1 MTNLSIGTN
10 ANNDIYLGP
19 DGNMVMVSGIEAV
32 KQDAEHALKAQL
44 NEMFL
49 QPGVGMPATD
59 DVFLDQQF
67 ARYQAV
73 GIKTLKGI
81 NGIVSVRSFVIT
93 QDGDTMKY
101 TTIFSTVYSTQ
112 LQILIGLLI

>member
-10 ANNDIYLGP
+10 GNNDIYLGA
-19 DGNMVMVSGIEAV
+19 DGNMVMVSGVDAV
-32 KQDAEHALKAQL
+32 KQDAEHALKAQFG
-44 NEMFL
+44 EMFL
-49 QPGVGMPATD
+49 QPTDGMPATD

-73 GIKTLKGI
+73 GIKTLKNI
-81 NGIVSVRSFVIT
+81 NGIVSVLSFVII

-101 TTIFSTVYSTQ
+101 TAVFTTVYSTTQ
-112 LQILIGLLI
+112 QTLIGLLI